1 MLPRGLRIKKDVA
14 GGLFLFGFAVGS
26 PPFFSSA
33 LAAAAAAAVHYRRE
47 GELGEE
53 RVAKHTHSERER

>member
-26 PPFFSSA
+26 PPFFSFA
-33 LAAAAAAAVHYRRE
+33 LAAAAAVHYRRE
-47 GELGEE
+47 GELGEGGKE
-53 RVAKHTHSERER
+53 EGVAKHTQ